1 MEDSLTVSPT
11 VSRGVKRVSAME
23 QIPRGEVQTVQK
35 ASASLAGKRRS
46 WRNDASAAGDET
58 CGTAGEG

>member
-1 MEDSLTVSPT
+1 
-11 VSRGVKRVSAME
+11 ME
-23 QIPRGEVQTVQK
+23 QIPRGEVHTVQK